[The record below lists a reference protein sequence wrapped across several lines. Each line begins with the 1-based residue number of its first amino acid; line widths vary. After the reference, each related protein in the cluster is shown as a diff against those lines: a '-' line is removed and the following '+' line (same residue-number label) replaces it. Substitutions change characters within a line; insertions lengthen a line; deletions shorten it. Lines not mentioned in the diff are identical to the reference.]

1 MNKKVKS
8 LLIAGLLVVGMSGN
22 VFADDV
28 HVNDAL
34 IVENIKLDEVFIFQ
48 DNNVFLELDGPSN
61 ILLADIK
68 AAWVENYNITY
79 VKLILK
85 DGSEVNVPMEKINVE
100 NNGSGLIRN
109 SVDLDDL
116 DDPLGAS
123 DVKTVKIGI
132 DYKYPQ
138 DEDGNGVPDFKDDEP
153 VDPPVE
159 EEPEINDPNTG
170 DAGMM
175 VGAITVAAA
184 SIGLFVVNKKKDE
197 E

>member
-1 MNKKVKS
+1 MNKKIKS
-8 LLIAGLLVVGMSGN
+8 LLVAGLLVVGMSGN

-68 AAWVENYNITY
+68 AAWVEKYNITY

>member
-8 LLIAGLLVVGMSGN
+8 LLVAGLLVFGMSGN

-159 EEPEINDPNTG
+159 EEPEIHDPNTG

>member
-1 MNKKVKS
+1 MNKKIKS
-8 LLIAGLLVVGMSGN
+8 LLVAGLLVVGMSGN

-68 AAWVENYNITY
+68 AAWVEKYNITY

-175 VGAITVAAA
+175 VGVITVAAA

-197 E
+197 

>member
-1 MNKKVKS
+1 MNKKIKS
-8 LLIAGLLVVGMSGN
+8 LLVAGLLVVGMSGN

-68 AAWVENYNITY
+68 AAWVEKYNITY

-175 VGAITVAAA
+175 VGVITVAAA

>member
-1 MNKKVKS
+1 MNKKIKS
-8 LLIAGLLVVGMSGN
+8 LLVAGLLVVGMSGN

-68 AAWVENYNITY
+68 AAWVEKYNITY

-197 E
+197 